1 MLKFL
6 MMLTDRVRAAKAGKA
21 ARPRIW
27 MIGPMPLPL
36 NGQSNY
42 NATIARFFE
51 AQAPTTVLPTG
62 GTGAEKI
69 VAGLLLPFII
79 LFCVRRDD
87 HVYTSPPGQNGVW
100 LFLPVIAALRLRNLD
115 HIVHHHSFRPINL
128 GPTRA
133 SRILCRLGGR
143 FQRHVFLSAKM
154 RDKYAALYLTDLQK
168 SRSFV
173 LPNAFFFYDEKGRLA
188 QRQGPVTIGH
198 LSVITREK
206 GVDYLLQLVERLL
219 TLRTDFRFC
228 LAGPVADAALH
239 QEIVAFCQRHPAI
252 ATYLGSVQGDAKA
265 RFYEDVDIFILPTR
279 LVDEADPLVILEAYS
294 YGSEILASST
304 GCIPERMR
312 LPSMLISFELEQDV
326 QLLDRAIT
334 DVAAQRT
341 RISQACVQ
349 HVKAMHETSRSD
361 ARTFFASLGLSIPD
375 QTEETSL

>member
-6 MMLTDRVRAAKAGKA
+6 ILLMNRARAARAETHP
-21 ARPRIW
+21 RPRIW
-27 MIGPMPLPL
+27 MIGPMPQPL

-42 NATIARFFE
+42 NATITRFFE
-51 AQAPTTVLPTG
+51 SQAPTTILPTG

-69 VAGLLLPFII
+69 AAGLLLPFII
-79 LFCVRRDD
+79 LFFLRRDD

-100 LFLPVIAALRLRNLD
+100 LFLPTIAALRLRKLD

-133 SRILCRLGGR
+133 SRVLCRLGGP
-143 FQRHVFLSAKM
+143 FQRHVFLSARM
-154 RDKYAALYLTDLQK
+154 RDGYAALYLTDQQK

-173 LPNAFFFYDEKGRLA
+173 LPNAFFFYDEKGRTA
-188 QRQGPVTIGH
+188 ERHGPVTIGH

-206 GVDYLLQLVERLL
+206 GVDYLLQMIEKLAAIRS
-219 TLRTDFRFC
+219 DFRFC
-228 LAGPVADAALH
+228 LAGPVADAALK
-239 QEIVAFCQRHPAI
+239 QEIVAFCERHPTI
-252 ATYLGSVQGDAKA
+252 STYLGSVQGDAKA

-312 LPSMLISFELEQDV
+312 LPSMLITFDLEQDV
-326 QLLDRAIT
+326 RLLDRVIT
-334 DVAAQRT
+334 EVAEQRT
-341 RISQACVQ
+341 VISQACVL
-349 HVKAMHETSRSD
+349 HVKSMHETSRSD
-361 ARTFFASLGLSIPD
+361 ARTFFAALGLSVPD
-375 QTEETSL
+375 PRETSL